1 MARTKVSYAWEQRVN
16 DYKSSGQTTQ
26 TWCKSNAV
34 RPATLRY
41 WIREFK
47 SNNTV
52 DEKSTSWISV
62 GTPKLKSNTNEQHLI
77 VKIGE
82 VSIEINSGF
91 DKDLF
96 SKVTEVLLS
105 LC

>member
-1 MARTKVSYAWEQRVN
+1 MLKTKVRYLWEQRVTA
-16 DYKSSGQTTQ
+16 YKASNQTVPA
-26 TWCKSNAV
+26 WCKANDIK
-34 RPATLRY
+34 PARLRC

-47 SNNTV
+47 DTHTTT
-52 DEKSTSWISV
+52 EKVTSWVSV
-62 GTPKLKSNTNEQHLI
+62 DTNELKIITKEHPLI
-77 VKIGE
+77 VKIGAA
-82 VSIEINSGF
+82 SIEINSGF